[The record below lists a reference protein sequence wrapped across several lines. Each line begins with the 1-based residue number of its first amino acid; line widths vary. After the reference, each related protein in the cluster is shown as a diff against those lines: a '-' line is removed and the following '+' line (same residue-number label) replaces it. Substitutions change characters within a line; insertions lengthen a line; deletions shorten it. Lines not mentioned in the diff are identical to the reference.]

1 MTPATVRLLAGHFEV
16 TLGSE
21 VQIVPARQVVISG
34 DRGFKLWRV
43 VEQERVD
50 LTRARPRYL
59 RGAVSAGPDLEPQ
72 PGDHTDSILTVRCGE
87 RSAGERGLARL
98 HRDAVSP

>member
-1 MTPATVRLLAGHFEV
+1 MQVKRQPIRIQPDLIQVIGGVRSA
-16 TLGSE
+16 
-21 VQIVPARQVVISG
+21 G

-43 VEQERVD
+43 VEQERVA